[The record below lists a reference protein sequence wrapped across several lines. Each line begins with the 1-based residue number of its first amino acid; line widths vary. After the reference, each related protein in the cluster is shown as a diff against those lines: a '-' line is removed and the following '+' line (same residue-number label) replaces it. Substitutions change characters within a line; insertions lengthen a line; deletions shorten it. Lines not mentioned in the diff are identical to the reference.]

1 LKYIVAVLFAAI
13 LVISTTQTALAGGPQ
28 SWCEGSG
35 GIWNG
40 ADGET
45 GTCTFDSSN
54 DYFQQES
61 HCDEDQLWVLTFIDE
76 VLIPTECLDVGSGS
90 QGSEE
95 PYSHNSGQSADE
107 PVGLCTQA
115 GGDWRCSYF
124 TAGTCAVNCYIDPH
138 LPDGAQN
145 ALPGG
150 VISTLYVNISP
161 DPGGSYSVCFENP
174 DNESLTIYQY
184 LGGVWVPLATSTNN
198 PICASSSGDGSFYLG
213 YSSTAGTYQDT
224 VTVTLGLKQKAR

>member
-1 LKYIVAVLFAAI
+1 MQGDQMRSAKYITAVLFAMMLA
-13 LVISTTQTALAGGPQ
+13 LSTTQTALAGGPK

-40 ADGET
+40 VDGET

-54 DYFQQES
+54 FYFQEES
-61 HCDEDQLWVLTFIDE
+61 PCDADQLWILHFVDE
-76 VLIPTECLDVGSGS
+76 DITHTECLDLGSTS
-90 QGSEE
+90 YEE
-95 PYSHNSGQSADE
+95 PYSHNSGQSANE

-150 VISTLYVNISP
+150 VITTLYVNISP
-161 DPGGSYSVCFENP
+161 DPGGSYSICFANP
-174 DNESLTIYQY
+174 NNESLTIYQY
-184 LGGVWVPLATSTNN
+184 LGGIWAALATSTNN
-198 PICASSSGDGSFYLG
+198 PICASSTGDGSFYLG
-213 YSSTAGTYQDT
+213 S
-224 VTVTLGLKQKAR
+224 